1 MSEHI
6 LKKDEE
12 LFKKRLIELDN
23 NAYSKGIPVFSDFLN
38 LYEQSVFH
46 QLKYISRHT
55 LYGGYD
61 GAERVIAI
69 FHDGE
74 YEYSPIVCIKI
85 SSINP
90 KYSEKLSHRD
100 YLGSILG
107 LGIDRSKV
115 GDILLFDGF
124 AYVFVIDKISDY
136 IVDNLTRVKNTPVNV
151 ACCYDE
157 TAFKEPDLKEITG
170 SISSLRLDTVL
181 SLAFGMSRSKVI
193 TFINDGVVFV
203 NGRIVTTNS
212 FSISD
217 GDIISVR
224 HLGRVKFDTVL
235 GNTKK
240 DRLFVRILKYI

>member
-1 MSEHI
+1 MKSQAGWYVI
-6 LKKDEE
+6 LNFYWRKM
-12 LFKKRLIELDN
+12 DN
-23 NAYSKGIPVFSDFLN
+23 K
-38 LYEQSVFH
+38 
-46 QLKYISRHT
+46 
-55 LYGGYD
+55 
-61 GAERVIAI
+61 
-69 FHDGE
+69 
-74 YEYSPIVCIKI
+74 
-85 SSINP
+85 
-90 KYSEKLSHRD
+90 
-100 YLGSILG
+100 
-107 LGIDRSKV
+107 
-115 GDILLFDGF
+115 
-124 AYVFVIDKISDY
+124 
-136 IVDNLTRVKNTPVNV
+136 
-151 ACCYDE
+151 
-157 TAFKEPDLKEITG
+157 KEITG